1 MGRVI
6 LKKIYRKG
14 ELIHKWEKAGYQ
26 DQAEYENFKQ
36 LLQVPMDDANV
47 TEKLRFYINDFQ

>member
-1 MGRVI
+1 LVRKRIYLGERK
-6 LKKIYRKG
+6 LKFLNRKG

-47 TEKLRFYINDFQ
+47 TKGK